1 MKWNR
6 AFITTLR
13 EEPKEAESKSHRI
26 LLKAGFI
33 RPLASGVYSY
43 LPLAWRTLLKI
54 TAIVRHE
61 MDRIGGQELLMPVL
75 SPREV
80 WEASGRW
87 QDYGDDMFRLK
98 DRKDKDF
105 ALSPTHEEI
114 VTLLAAKSIRS
125 YRDMPQIWYQ
135 IQTKFRDEPRP
146 RFGIIRVR
154 QFIMKDSYS
163 LDVDEEGLDRN
174 YQLHYEAY
182 SRIFK
187 RCGLDYFA
195 VEASGGI
202 MGEGASSE
210 FMARVLGGENRVA
223 VCDKCGY
230 RANLD
235 VARSVLPSAVFA
247 DEPLKVVATPGR
259 RTVEE
264 VSVFLKTMPE
274 QLVKS
279 MVFAR
284 GRELFL
290 VLVRGDYEISEEKLR
305 KRFGME
311 TRPATSDEVKG
322 HFGADVGFIGPQK
335 VDGMNVYADLMLE
348 GATGRVTGANKND
361 HHVTGL
367 SLERDCKVAEYVDVK
382 MVREGDGCPVCAAP
396 LALIDALEL
405 GHLFK
410 LGNKY
415 SKQLKAK
422 FLDKSGAEQAI
433 IMGSYGIGIE
443 RIMACACEQLG
454 DDKGAVWPISI
465 APYEVAITTVNV
477 NDQQCY
483 KVSEQLYN
491 ELLTRKVDVIWD
503 DRDDNPGVKFN
514 DRDLI
519 GVPIGVT
526 VGPRGVKE
534 NKLDV
539 ALRAGGEKTPVER
552 EQVCEK
558 VLALRQRLMEA
569 LKP

>member
-43 LPLAWRTLLKI
+43 LPLAWRTLLKV
-54 TAIVRHE
+54 TAIVRQE
-61 MDRIGGQELLMPVL
+61 MDRIGAQELLMPVL

-125 YRDMPQIWYQ
+125 YRDLPQIWYQ

-163 LDVDEEGLDRN
+163 LDVDEDGLERS
-174 YQLHYEAY
+174 YQLHHEAY

-187 RCGLDYFA
+187 RCGLAYFA
-195 VEASGGI
+195 VQASGGI

-210 FMARVLGGENRVA
+210 FMARVEGGENSVA

-235 VARSVLPSAVFA
+235 VARSVLPPAVFA
-247 DEPLKVVATPGR
+247 DEPLKLVATPGQ

-264 VSVFLKTMPE
+264 VSAFLKVKPE

-279 MVFAR
+279 MVFMR
-284 GRELFL
+284 GGEPFL

-305 KRFGME
+305 KKFGMDA
-311 TRPATSDEVKG
+311 RPAKNEEIRG
-322 HFGADVGFIGPQK
+322 RFGADGGFIGPQN
-335 VDGMNVYADLMLE
+335 VDGLKIYSDLGLE
-348 GATGRVTGANKND
+348 GATGRVTGANQND
-361 HHVTGL
+361 HHITGL
-367 SLERDCKVAEYVDVK
+367 NLKRDCAVVDYFDFKLVK
-382 MVREGDGCPVCAAP
+382 AGDACVVCGAP
-396 LALIDALEL
+396 LKVVETVEL

-415 SKQLKAK
+415 SKALKAK

-433 IMGSYGIGIE
+433 VMGSYGIGIE
-443 RIMACACEQLG
+443 RIMACVCEQAG
-454 DDKGAVWPISI
+454 DEKGAVWPISI

-477 NDQQCY
+477 NDPQCY
-483 KVSEQLYN
+483 EVSEQLYN
-491 ELLTRKVDVIWD
+491 ELLTKKLDVIWD
-503 DRDDNPGVKFN
+503 DRDENPGVKFN
-514 DRDLI
+514 DRDLTGI
-519 GVPIGVT
+519 PIGVT

-539 ALRAGGEKTPVER
+539 VLRASGEKTPVER
-552 EQVCEK
+552 GRVGDK
-558 VLALRQRLMEA
+558 VVAMRQQLMEA
-569 LKP
+569 LTP